1 VFDMAYSEDKGTIRP
16 GNIEHVVVYRKNDE
30 YAGWP
35 FNGGLWNF
43 GNGEL
48 LVGFNRNKCSYMS
61 SEDVGH
67 GQIQLGDGQLVMMRS
82 KDGGRTWPLRD
93 LQILVESKAELRA
106 KILFYPP
113 SANPLPKPKP
123 VDFSNPNVAMAVE
136 TPLGNERGPTAYFL
150 TRDKGYTW
158 EGPHLL
164 YDSVFETIQA
174 RPSYVLRSDGLLLW
188 FVQGRRWDEMLVGN
202 KIKDEGRPMI
212 FASMDG
218 TSWNFLSYITPE
230 STYPPKI
237 CPEPAILP
245 DGRIV
250 VALRSL
256 WPDWRFQWTEI
267 FVSEDNGLTWHFLSR
282 VNEWG
287 APASLVVLKDG
298 RLLCVYGRR
307 APPYGIR
314 AKISDDGGRTWGKEI
329 ILRDDGGS
337 PDLGYPR
344 ATLLPDGR
352 VITIYYFN
360 DAKDVI
366 NCEGGI
372 RYIAATIFEIPY

>member
-1 VFDMAYSEDKGTIRP
+1 MICSGNRETIYP
-16 GNIEHVVVYRKNDE
+16 DDIEHVIVYRKNNE

-35 FNGGLWNF
+35 FNGGFWHF

-48 LVGFNRNKCSYMS
+48 LVGFNRNKCSYTS
-61 SEDVGH
+61 PKDVRH
-67 GQIQLGDGQLVMMRS
+67 SQIQLGNGQLVTMRS
-82 KDGGRTWPLRD
+82 TDGGRTWPLKN
-93 LQILVESKAELRA
+93 LQILVESRAELRA

-113 SANPLPKPKP
+113 DASPLPKPQP
-123 VDFSNPNVAMAVE
+123 VNFSDPNVIMAVE

-164 YDSVFETIQA
+164 YDPVFETIQA

-188 FVQGRRWDEMLVGN
+188 FVQGRRWDELSDSN
-202 KIKDEGRPMI
+202 KVRDEGRPMI
-212 FASMDG
+212 LASMDG
-218 TSWNFLSYITPE
+218 VSWNFLSYITPE

-237 CPEPAILP
+237 CPYPAILP

-250 VALRSL
+250 VALRSA

-267 FVSEDNGLTWHFLSR
+267 FISEDNGLTWRFLSR

-287 APASLVVLKDG
+287 TPASLVVLKDG

-307 APPYGIR
+307 TPPYGIR
-314 AKISDDGGRTWGKEI
+314 AKISNDEGMTWGREI

-344 ATLLPDGR
+344 AILLPNGKI
-352 VITIYYFN
+352 ITVYYFN
-360 DAKDVI
+360 NDKDSVK
-366 NCEGGI
+366 CEGGV
-372 RYIAATIFEIPY
+372 RYIAATIFEAPY